1 MYGFAP
7 FTENGKEVVRDIN
20 IRLYSVCD
28 STRRR
33 DTIDEIRYLYVVEN
47 GDKKTLPHCLFF
59 LIFKLNSP
67 EVTKP
72 GSDLL
77 KKHKPFRDLR

>member
-1 MYGFAP
+1 MAFAP

-47 GDKKTLPHCLFF
+47 GDKKTLPPLPVFPDIQAKF
-59 LIFKLNSP
+59 
-67 EVTKP
+67 P
-72 GSDLL
+72 GGDEAW
-77 KKHKPFRDLR
+77 KRFIEKT